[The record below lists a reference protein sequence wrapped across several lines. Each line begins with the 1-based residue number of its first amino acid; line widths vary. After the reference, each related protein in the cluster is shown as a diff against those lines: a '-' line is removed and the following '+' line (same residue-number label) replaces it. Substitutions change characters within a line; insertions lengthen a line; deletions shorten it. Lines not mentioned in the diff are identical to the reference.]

1 MSEANMLVLINEAIT
16 ENTVFNNAKFYA
28 ETGGQCAADYHL
40 DDGRFIEMRPSQIEL
55 IEDLINDNN
64 IVTSQKSKFIRLV
77 WDRLVELNKTR

>member
-16 ENTVFNNAKFYA
+16 ENTVFNNGKLFA
-28 ETGGQCAADYHL
+28 EAGGQWSSSYRL
-40 DDGRFIEMRPSQIEL
+40 DDERIVEIRPDQLEL
-55 IEDLINDNN
+55 VEGLINDNN